1 MTGSYSVQEIAF
13 QHATCRQS
21 GKKEH
26 PKKRP
31 VFIIRT
37 LIPQT
42 FFLRRINEILTIN
55 PPFYCFMNKDIFST
69 IPPIKIYKYIMYETY
84 GHTTNPISNKVWRW
98 SFVGLFIKDL
108 VCTRSS
114 KMRIISFDAESERRN
129 CHVRRIWKWRLSPG
143 NSAWIWVNL
152 LPA

>member
-1 MTGSYSVQEIAF
+1 MTGSYNVQEIAF
-13 QHATCRQS
+13 NTQRTR
-21 GKKEH
+21 GRKEH

-31 VFIIRT
+31 VFIIPT

-42 FFLRRINEILTIN
+42 FVLRRINEILTIN
-55 PPFYCFMNKDIFST
+55 PPFYCFMNKDIFSA

-84 GHTTNPISNKVWRW
+84 GHTTKLISDKVWRW

-114 KMRIISFDAESERRN
+114 KMRIISFNAESERRN
-129 CHVRRIWKWRLSPG
+129 CHVRRIWKWRLYPG
-143 NSAWIWVNL
+143 GNVRIWLNL
-152 LPA
+152 FPV